1 MAQLSMI
8 DEGRV
13 SFVSRRQWS
22 EAAALALQ
30 LDAADGGEGEIDAC
44 VKALANAITAI
55 KAATEAKRRWVK
67 NQGAG
72 CAEAEKMQ
80 TLIMNEIGR
89 ADRTSRRI
97 MELVAAAESKARA
110 PKVQGLYRYG

>member
-30 LDAADGGEGEIDAC
+30 LDTSDGGEGEVDAC

-55 KAATEAKRRWVK
+55 KVATEAKRRWVK
-67 NQGAG
+67 NQGTG
-72 CAEAEKMQ
+72 CAEAVKMQ
-80 TLIMNEIGR
+80 TLIMNEIVR

-97 MELVAAAESKARA
+97 MELVAAAEG
-110 PKVQGLYRYG
+110 KVKGVKPQGLYRYG